1 MFEEIKQKYT
11 KRRQKVKE
19 KCHRDR
25 ENLKKIEEMDEDE
38 LWDRYI
44 TEHLKM
50 ERQLKKEMK
59 KAKKIKK

>member
-1 MFEEIKQKYT
+1 M
-11 KRRQKVKE
+11 KE